1 MPRTA
6 EEKKESLRLSQ
17 QKYNASE
24 KGIAKTKEYNAK
36 YCEEHKE
43 ERKANDAKRYEEK
56 REEILKRVKEYHK
69 TPIGKK
75 NRRINEWK
83 YRGIIDADLG
93 AVYDYYIKQ
102 THCMVCNKK
111 YKTNKDRHLDHDHE
125 ITDDDNIR
133 YICCHKCN
141 CSILL

>member
-1 MPRTA
+1 MPKTA
-6 EEKKESLRLSQ
+6 EEKKESLRLSK

-24 KGIAKTKEYNAK
+24 KGKAKTKEYNAK
-36 YCEEHKE
+36 YSEEHKE

-83 YRGIIDADLG
+83 SQGIIDADLG
-93 AVYDYYIKQ
+93 AVYDYMLNE
-102 THCMVCNKK
+102 THCMICNKE
-111 YKTNKDRHLDHDHE
+111 YKNTQNRQLDHDHS

-133 YICCHKCN
+133 YICCQKCN
-141 CSILL
+141 TSILL